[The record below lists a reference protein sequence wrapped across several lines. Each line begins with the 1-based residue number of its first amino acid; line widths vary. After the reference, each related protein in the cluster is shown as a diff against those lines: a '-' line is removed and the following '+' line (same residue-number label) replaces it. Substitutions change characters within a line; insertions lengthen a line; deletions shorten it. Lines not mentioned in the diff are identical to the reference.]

1 MSIRETATHVANMVS
16 CRRGTHCLFRAFGL
30 GVVDDPAP
38 TALTL
43 ASTRAECAK
52 WYPSIDVERLER
64 KDDGEFTAVIKGA

>member
-1 MSIRETATHVANMVS
+1 MSIRETANHIANMVS
-16 CRRGTHCLFRAFGL
+16 CRRGTHCLFREFGL

-38 TALTL
+38 AALTL

-64 KDDGEFTAVIKGA
+64 KDDGEFAAVIKGA

>member
-1 MSIRETATHVANMVS
+1 MSIRETANHVANMVS

-64 KDDGEFTAVIKGA
+64 KDDGEFAVVIKGA

>member
-1 MSIRETATHVANMVS
+1 MSIRETAKHVANMVS

-52 WYPSIDVERLER
+52 WYPGIDVERLER
-64 KDDGEFTAVIKGA
+64 KDDGEFAVVIKGA

>member
-1 MSIRETATHVANMVS
+1 MSIRETANHVANMVS

-52 WYPSIDVERLER
+52 WYPGIYVERLAR
-64 KDDGEFTAVIKGA
+64 KDDGEFTAVIKSA

>member
-1 MSIRETATHVANMVS
+1 MNIRETANHVANMVS

-43 ASTRAECAK
+43 SSTRAECAK

>member
-16 CRRGTHCLFRAFGL
+16 CRRGTHCLFRVFGL

-38 TALTL
+38 SAITL

-64 KDDGEFTAVIKGA
+64 KGDGEFAAVIKGA

>member
-1 MSIRETATHVANMVS
+1 MSIGETATHVANMVS

-38 TALTL
+38 TAITL

-64 KDDGEFTAVIKGA
+64 KDDGEFAAVIKGA

>member
-1 MSIRETATHVANMVS
+1 MSIRETANHVANMVS

-30 GVVDDPAP
+30 GVVEDPAP

-64 KDDGEFTAVIKGA
+64 KDDGEFAVVIKGA

>member
-64 KDDGEFTAVIKGA
+64 KDDGEFAAVIKSV

>member
-38 TALTL
+38 TAITL

-64 KDDGEFTAVIKGA
+64 KDDGEFAAVIKGA

>member
-38 TALTL
+38 TAITM

-64 KDDGEFTAVIKGA
+64 KGDGEFAAVIKGA

>member
-30 GVVDDPAP
+30 DVVDDPAP
-38 TALTL
+38 TAITL

-52 WYPSIDVERLER
+52 WYPSIYVERLER
-64 KDDGEFTAVIKGA
+64 KGDGEFAAVIKGA

>member
-38 TALTL
+38 TAITL

-52 WYPSIDVERLER
+52 WYPSIDVERLEI
-64 KDDGEFTAVIKGA
+64 KGDGEFAAVIKGA

>member
-1 MSIRETATHVANMVS
+1 MNIRDTANHVANMVS

-52 WYPSIDVERLER
+52 WYPGIYVERLER
-64 KDDGEFTAVIKGA
+64 KDDGEFAAVIKSA

>member
-64 KDDGEFTAVIKGA
+64 KDDGEFAAVIKGA